1 MTTPALPSRVLLITG
16 ASRGIGA
23 ATARRAAQAGWDVA
37 VNYARDADAAEAVVQ
52 EVRAL
57 GRRAIAVAADV
68 AEESAVLGLFEQ
80 VQAGLGPIAGLVA
93 NAGIVSL
100 KARLDEMDT
109 PRLQRMLA
117 VNVLGSWL
125 CAREAVKRMSTRHG
139 GAGGSIEIG
148 RAHV

>member
-1 MTTPALPSRVLLITG
+1 MTTAALPSRVLLITG

-80 VQAGLGPIAGLVA
+80 VQAGLGPIAVH
-93 NAGIVSL
+93 
-100 KARLDEMDT
+100 
-109 PRLQRMLA
+109 QRHQGNSQLA
-117 VNVLGSWL
+117 D
-125 CAREAVKRMSTRHG
+125 
-139 GAGGSIEIG
+139 
-148 RAHV
+148 